1 MTFYEAAVE
10 VLREAG
16 RPLHYKKITEN
27 AIRRSLLSHVGKTPE
42 ETMHARLQQ
51 EVKKPNGLAL
61 IEQARPGVFALKAGA
76 DPADAKETLSFR
88 QPAAEPAPAPV
99 AAPVAAQSAPA
110 VAPATVEEPAAEAA
124 EVVAE
129 VVADKPAK
137 GRKKS
142 AKTLAAEAAAEA
154 AAAEAAAAT
163 VAETEAEEE
172 PATEEATEVTT
183 VLDLEWDPSDVEPLA
198 LFGETLDDAPTAGG
212 TVLDAPSTANAERR
226 RKRRGRRG
234 GRGRGREDE
243 EGTEGSDEE
252 GDEAPEE
259 RPATAA
265 PQPQRTEQPRGEN
278 PRGENPRGDNNRDGG
293 DRDRNRQQQAPAAA
307 NGQPA
312 ANAQPAR
319 PLARLAPDAAA
330 TELERILFEAVAKLQ
345 PGSSTRAEELGAV
358 LSASPVGTLGKLG
371 GHGVRAIVRASA
383 ARRAAL
389 GRPPLIEELRPD
401 GFGVAGT
408 VTGDISRS
416 MQSLEAWAE
425 AHNKLVQDR
434 LLTTL
439 KQLSELHLAHVFSLL
454 LNQLGYA
461 SITTSEGA
469 DSIMGYLHA
478 RQDRSLTP
486 RKLTVAVVSPRGQ
499 ATATE
504 VAALREVA
512 EAAGSNDL
520 ILFAVRG
527 FTEEATAAA
536 ADGSPVT
543 LIDRDAFGALLLQHG
558 VGVTRHTIALQLP
571 DEALLRDLRA

>member
-61 IEQARPGVFALKAGA
+61 IEQARPGVFALKAGV
-76 DPADAKETLSFR
+76 DPSDAKETLSFR
-88 QPAAEPAPAPV
+88 QPPAEPAPAPV

-124 EVVAE
+124 EVAAE
-129 VVADKPAK
+129 KPAK

-172 PATEEATEVTT
+172 PATEEASEVTT
-183 VLDLEWDPSDVEPLA
+183 ALDLEWDPSDVEPLA

-243 EGTEGSDEE
+243 EGTEGSDDE

-265 PQPQRTEQPRGEN
+265 AQPQRSEQPRGEN
-278 PRGENPRGDNNRDGG
+278 NRGENGRGESNRDGG
-293 DRDRNRQQQAPAAA
+293 DRNRQQPAQPAANA
-307 NGQPA
+307 QAA

-358 LSASPVGTLGKLG
+358 LSATPVGTLGKLG
-371 GHGVRAIVRASA
+371 GHSVRAIVRASA

-461 SITTSEGA
+461 SITTGEGA
-469 DSIMGYLHA
+469 ESIMGYLHA

-486 RKLTVAVVSPRGQ
+486 GKLTVAVVSPRGQ

-527 FTEEATAAA
+527 FTDEATAAA
-536 ADGSPVT
+536 AEGSPVT

>member
-16 RPLHYKKITEN
+16 HPLHYKKITEN

-99 AAPVAAQSAPA
+99 AAPVAAQAAPA
-110 VAPATVEEPAAEAA
+110 VAPAPVEEPAAEAA
-124 EVVAE
+124 EAAEAVAE
-129 VVADKPAK
+129 KPAK

-172 PATEEATEVTT
+172 PAAEEQTEVTT
-183 VLDLEWDPSDVEPLA
+183 ALDLEWDPSDVEPLA

-243 EGTEGSDEE
+243 EGTEGSDDDSE
-252 GDEAPEE
+252 EAPDE
-259 RPATAA
+259 RPAAA
-265 PQPQRTEQPRGEN
+265 AQPQRNDSPRGEN
-278 PRGENPRGDNNRDGG
+278 NRGENNRGENTRDGG
-293 DRDRNRQQQAPAAA
+293 DRDRNRQQAAP
-307 NGQPA
+307 PA
-312 ANAQPAR
+312 TAAQPAR
-319 PLARLAPDAAA
+319 PLVRLAPDAAA

-358 LSASPVGTLGKLG
+358 LTAAPVGTIGKLG

-383 ARRAAL
+383 ARRSAL

-416 MQSLEAWAE
+416 LQSLEAWAE

-454 LNQLGYA
+454 LNQLGYTA
-461 SITTSEGA
+461 ITTGEGA

-486 RKLTVAVVSPRGQ
+486 RKVTVAVVSPRGQ
-499 ATATE
+499 ATAAE
-504 VAALREVA
+504 VAALREVG

-527 FTEEATAAA
+527 FADDATAAA
-536 ADGSPVT
+536 AEGTPVT
-543 LIDRDAFGALLLQHG
+543 LIHRETFGALLLEHG

>member
-61 IEQARPGVFALKAGA
+61 IEQARPGVFALKAGV
-76 DPADAKETLSFR
+76 DPSDAKETLSFR
-88 QPAAEPAPAPV
+88 QPPAEPAPAPV

-124 EVVAE
+124 EVAAE
-129 VVADKPAK
+129 KPAK

-172 PATEEATEVTT
+172 PATEEASEVTT
-183 VLDLEWDPSDVEPLA
+183 ALDLEWDPSDVEPLA

-243 EGTEGSDEE
+243 EGTEGSDDE

-265 PQPQRTEQPRGEN
+265 AQPQRSEQPRGEN
-278 PRGENPRGDNNRDGG
+278 NRGENGRGESNRDGG
-293 DRDRNRQQQAPAAA
+293 DRNRQQPAQPAANA
-307 NGQPA
+307 QAA

-358 LSASPVGTLGKLG
+358 LSATPVGTLGKLG

-461 SITTSEGA
+461 SITTGEGA
-469 DSIMGYLHA
+469 ESIMGYLHA

-486 RKLTVAVVSPRGQ
+486 GKLTVAVVSPRGQ

-527 FTEEATAAA
+527 FTDEATAAA
-536 ADGSPVT
+536 AEGSPVT

>member
-88 QPAAEPAPAPV
+88 QPAAEPPTAPV

-154 AAAEAAAAT
+154 AAAEAAAAN

-172 PATEEATEVTT
+172 PAAEEVTEVTT

-252 GDEAPEE
+252 GDETPEE

-265 PQPQRTEQPRGEN
+265 PQPPRSEQPRGDN
-278 PRGENPRGDNNRDGG
+278 NRGDNNRDGG
-293 DRDRNRQQQAPAAA
+293 DRDRNRQQPAQA
-307 NGQPA
+307 A
-312 ANAQPAR
+312 ANAQPQR

-416 MQSLEAWAE
+416 LQSLEAWAE

-461 SITTSEGA
+461 SITTGEGA
-469 DSIMGYLHA
+469 ESIMGYLHA

-499 ATATE
+499 ATAAE
-504 VAALREVA
+504 VEALRQA
-512 EAAGSNDL
+512 GEAAGSNDL

-527 FTEEATAAA
+527 FTEDATAAA
-536 ADGSPVT
+536 AEGSPVT
-543 LIDRDAFGALLLQHG
+543 LIDRHAFGALLLQHG

>member
-88 QPAAEPAPAPV
+88 QPVAEPAPAPV
-99 AAPVAAQSAPA
+99 AAQAAPA
-110 VAPATVEEPAAEAA
+110 VAPAPVEEPAADA
-124 EVVAE
+124 AE

-172 PATEEATEVTT
+172 PAAEEQTEVTT

-243 EGTEGSDEE
+243 EGTEGSDDDSE
-252 GDEAPEE
+252 EAPEE
-259 RPATAA
+259 RPAPAA
-265 PQPQRTEQPRGEN
+265 AQPQRNESPRGEN
-278 PRGENPRGDNNRDGG
+278 NRGDNNRGDNNRGDNNRDGG
-293 DRDRNRQQQAPAAA
+293 DRDRNRQQAAP
-307 NGQPA
+307 PA
-312 ANAQPAR
+312 TAAQPAR
-319 PLARLAPDAAA
+319 PLVRLAPDAAA
-330 TELERILFEAVAKLQ
+330 TELERLLFEAVAKLQ

-358 LSASPVGTLGKLG
+358 LTAAPVGTIGKLG

-383 ARRAAL
+383 ARRSAL

-416 MQSLEAWAE
+416 LQSLEAWAE

-454 LNQLGYA
+454 LNQLGYTA
-461 SITTSEGA
+461 ITTGEGA

-486 RKLTVAVVSPRGQ
+486 RKVTVAVVSPRGQ
-499 ATATE
+499 ATAAE
-504 VAALREVA
+504 VAALREVG

-527 FTEEATAAA
+527 FADDATAAA
-536 ADGSPVT
+536 AEGTPVT
-543 LIDRDAFGALLLQHG
+543 LIHREAFGALLLEHG

>member
-88 QPAAEPAPAPV
+88 QPAAEPPPAPV
-99 AAPVAAQSAPA
+99 AAPVAAQKAPA
-110 VAPATVEEPAAEAA
+110 VAPAPVEEPAAEAA
-124 EVVAE
+124 EIVAE
-129 VVADKPAK
+129 KPAK

-163 VAETEAEEE
+163 VAETEAAEE
-172 PATEEATEVTT
+172 PAAEEQTEVTT
-183 VLDLEWDPSDVEPLA
+183 ALDLEWDPSDVEPLA

-265 PQPQRTEQPRGEN
+265 AQPQRNESPRGDN
-278 PRGENPRGDNNRDGG
+278 NRGDNNRGDNNRDGG
-293 DRDRNRQQQAPAAA
+293 DRDRNRQQPAANAQPAA
-307 NGQPA
+307 NLQPA
-312 ANAQPAR
+312 ANAQPQR

-358 LSASPVGTLGKLG
+358 LTAAPVGTIGKLG

-383 ARRAAL
+383 ARRSAL

-408 VTGDISRS
+408 VTSDISRS
-416 MQSLEAWAE
+416 LQSLEAWAE

-454 LNQLGYA
+454 LNQLGYTA
-461 SITTSEGA
+461 ITTGEGA

-486 RKLTVAVVSPRGQ
+486 RNMTVAVVSPRGQ
-499 ATATE
+499 ATAAE
-504 VAALREVA
+504 VAALREVG

-527 FTEEATAAA
+527 FADDATAAA
-536 ADGSPVT
+536 AEGTPVT
-543 LIDRDAFGALLLQHG
+543 LIHRETFGALLLEHG

>member
-51 EVKKPNGLAL
+51 EVKKPGGIAL

-88 QPAAEPAPAPV
+88 KPAPVVEAAPVAAAEPAPAV
-99 AAPVAAQSAPA
+99 E
-110 VAPATVEEPAAEAA
+110 ATPEAEPAAAEAPAEAA
-124 EVVAE
+124 AE
-129 VVADKPAK
+129 KPAK

-142 AKTLAAEAAAEA
+142 AKTLAAEAAAAEA
-154 AAAEAAAAT
+154 AAAEAAAVEAAAAAMT
-163 VAETEAEEE
+163 ETAEEE
-172 PATEEATEVTT
+172 EAIEPEAAEAAPA
-183 VLDLEWDPSDVEPLA
+183 LDLEWDPSDVEPLA

-212 TVLDAPSTANAERR
+212 TVVDAPSTANAERR

-234 GRGRGREDE
+234 GRGRGREE
-243 EGTEGSDEE
+243 EDGNEGDDDSDES
-252 GDEAPEE
+252 AEE
-259 RPATAA
+259 RPAAA
-265 PQPQRTEQPRGEN
+265 QPQQPRNE
-278 PRGENPRGDNNRDGG
+278 GG
-293 DRDRNRQQQAPAAA
+293 DRNRQPQAA
-307 NGQPA
+307 QPA
-312 ANAQPAR
+312 GAAQPAR
-319 PLARLAPDAAA
+319 PLARLSPDAAA
-330 TELERILFEAVAKLQ
+330 TELERTLFEAVAKLQ
-345 PGSSTRAEELGAV
+345 PGSSTRSDELGGA
-358 LSASPVGTLGKLG
+358 LAAAPVGTLRKLG
-371 GHGVRAIVRASA
+371 GHAVRSLVRASA
-383 ARRAAL
+383 NRRAAL

-416 MQSLEAWAE
+416 LQSLEAWAE

-454 LNQLGYA
+454 LNHLGYSA
-461 SITTSEGA
+461 ITTGEGA
-469 DSIMGYLHA
+469 DPIMGYLHA

-486 RKLTVAVVSPRGQ
+486 RKLTVAIVSPRGQ
-499 ATATE
+499 ATAAE
-504 VAALREVA
+504 VEALRE
-512 EAAGSNDL
+512 AAAANGSEDR

-527 FTEEATAAA
+527 FTDEATAAA
-536 ADGSPVT
+536 AAGSSVT
-543 LIDRDAFGALLLQHG
+543 LIHREAFGALLLEHG